1 MADELRMARAQ
12 LLRNSE
18 SEPRLD
24 AVRESV
30 RVLAQA
36 LKDRKVAER
45 LGAERHE
52 RTPDRTG
59 QRNGYRD
66 RLWDARVGSIDST
79 PWSDSTRRSNVAP
92 TWSAS
97 SPTRRPSPG
106 WSARCWPN
114 STTSGRSAAALSAP
128 SR

>member
-1 MADELRMARAQ
+1 MADEMRMA
-12 LLRNSE
+12 
-18 SEPRLD
+18 LD
-24 AVRESV
+24 ALLCKAQAGGDVDFLREGV
-30 RVLAQA
+30 RVLSEA
-36 LKDRKVAER
+36 LMELEVTRHV
-45 LGAERHE
+45 GAERHE

-106 WSARCWPN
+106 WSARWWPN
-114 STTSGRSAAALSAP
+114 SMMSGRSASVTSAP
-128 SR
+128 NR